1 MDGEKYDTMEVAIF
15 EFEVMVEF
23 IENKIWY
30 NVRDTYLVGAM
41 PVLALMD
48 LVNCINW
55 EDIRLMINSMVKI
68 ITKL

>member
-1 MDGEKYDTMEVAIF
+1 
-15 EFEVMVEF
+15 
-23 IENKIWY
+23 
-30 NVRDTYLVGAM
+30 M